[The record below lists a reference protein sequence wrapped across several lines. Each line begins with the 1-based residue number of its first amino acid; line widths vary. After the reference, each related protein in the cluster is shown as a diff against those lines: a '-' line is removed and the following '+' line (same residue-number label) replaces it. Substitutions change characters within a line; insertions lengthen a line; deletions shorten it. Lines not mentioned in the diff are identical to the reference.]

1 EVREDYRNRLSVVLA
16 QEVVQMV
23 DRLVDLPQ
31 DLRQARGDAGQP
43 RTARADDRITR
54 SRFGG
59 EDRRV
64 LGTAGDLDIGDTA
77 QEVGFEVGRRV
88 LLDDDVVLD
97 LDGDADLLDV
107 AGVDPDLLDP
117 AGGHAVV
124 LDDRALA
131 QTADRA
137 SEINVVDGILRRQ
150 LSPADPQ
157 YAAKAERDQDHH
169 EAAAAIGSSPAV
181 GSSRNRISGSSASE
195 RARPERLRM
204 PPDNCDGN
212 LSPASSGS
220 PTIAILVAAICAIKD
235 SGIGQ
240 CSRSGTSMFCATV

>member
-1 EVREDYRNRLSVVLA
+1 
-16 QEVVQMV
+16 MV

-43 RTARADDRITR
+43 RTARADDRIAR

-88 LLDDDVVLD
+88 LLDDDIVLD

-117 AGGHAVV
+117 AGWHAVV
-124 LDDRALA
+124 LDDRALPK
-131 QTADRA
+131 TAYRA
-137 SEINVVDGILRRQ
+137 TEIDVVDGVLRRQ
-150 LSPADPQ
+150 LGPGDPQ
-157 YAAKAERDQDHH
+157 HAAEADRDQDQH
-169 EAAAAIGSSPAV
+169 EDANRDIMCSCFHVICPFLRSQAKPARDWEPTSIA
-181 GSSRNRISGSSASE
+181 GCCWLLPSSA
-195 RARPERLRM
+195 ARPRG
-204 PPDNCDGN
+204 PW
-212 LSPASSGS
+212 
-220 PTIAILVAAICAIKD
+220 K
-235 SGIGQ
+235 
-240 CSRSGTSMFCATV
+240 